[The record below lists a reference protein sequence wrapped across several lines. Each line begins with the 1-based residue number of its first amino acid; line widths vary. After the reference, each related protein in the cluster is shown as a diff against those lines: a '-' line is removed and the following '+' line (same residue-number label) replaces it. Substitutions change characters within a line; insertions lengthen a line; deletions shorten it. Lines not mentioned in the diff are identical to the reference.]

1 MKKTV
6 KILIF
11 IIALM
16 ISTSAYSE
24 VTVKKGATSQ
34 LAEVYVT
41 HSTTGA
47 GLTGLVYNAAGL
59 TCYYYRSG
67 AASST
72 VISLATMTL
81 GTWATGGVI
90 VVDGTNMPGMYQIG
104 IPNAA
109 LITGTE
115 GGKLYCQGAADM
127 KQLITTVN
135 LVDNI
140 ESDTYTRIGTAGAGL
155 TNIDLPN
162 QTMDITG
169 SISGSIGSVG
179 SGGIT
184 ATSIA
189 TDAIT
194 DTKITDTLEKRMGW
208 VAAIDLT
215 SNAGTF
221 VLSLNSEGVSVT
233 NQFRGMKLYCGNESR
248 EIVASASGTPDTVTT
263 EPFNPWPAAPT
274 SSTCTVRN

>member
-1 MKKTV
+1 MSKTL
-6 KILIF
+6 KIIIIMLICL
-11 IIALM
+11 IG
-16 ISTSAYSE
+16 TSAYSE
-24 VTVKKGATSQ
+24 TTVKKGVTSQ
-34 LAEVYVT
+34 LVEVYVI

-67 AASST
+67 AASAVS
-72 VISLATMTL
+72 ISLATMTL
-81 GTWATGGVI
+81 GTWATGGFI

-115 GGKLYCQGAADM
+115 GVKLYCQGAADM

-162 QTMDITG
+162 QTM
-169 SISGSIGSVG
+169 
-179 SGGIT
+179 
-184 ATSIA
+184 
-189 TDAIT
+189 
-194 DTKITDTLEKRMGW
+194 
-208 VAAIDLT
+208 
-215 SNAGTF
+215 
-221 VLSLNSEGVSVT
+221 
-233 NQFRGMKLYCGNESR
+233 
-248 EIVASASGTPDTVTT
+248 
-263 EPFNPWPAAPT
+263 
-274 SSTCTVRN
+274 